1 MNFLKISIVSLI
13 MSCFPLTAGQKVAVP
28 AKVQGILEKYC
39 TDCHGA
45 KKKKGDI
52 RLHDI
57 ANLENDFQSN
67 ILNKVEEQLYIE
79 KMPPD
84 DEDQLSKSELQE
96 LEKWISSQY
105 KVLGEASKF
114 QAKLKTPAFGNY
126 VNHEDLFSG
135 KYKDLKAFTADR
147 RWLINEFIFTE
158 KINQVM
164 NLTQHRKSDGKRVF
178 IKGSSHRGNSRTN
191 FTNPFLLSSGSGVR
205 YYDNTMLNG
214 GHLLTMITNAKEL
227 SKYLMN
233 ERQMRS
239 LAPLYKVMKLE
250 FSHDKTLERHK
261 KFLNENIRELMQEIY
276 GNKNKSYLPKFVSL
290 NMKANPVTP
299 DGRSYILPSGKKVKK
314 PVYDTAKPT
323 GELPAITTAVKKY
336 LTKKQSTAEL
346 IRLCEKEWFEFGVSK
361 MKLGTR
367 VGFMVNYIE
376 EIPRRHKIKPDTY
389 KPKVFKEADLKTYKE
404 MILKHRK
411 KGDFHNVV
419 IERCLDEWKRGFEAE
434 RKALGRLKEPEIND
448 IVKLL
453 FVKILDREPN
463 DGEIQEHQSLIKS
476 YIETLGR
483 RQALTKFIE
492 TLVLRS
498 EFAYRYEFG
507 DGKADQQG
515 RKMMSPEAASN
526 ALAYAITDNA
536 PDKELRD
543 AVKKGK
549 LSTREDYKREVERML
564 KRRDLHYLIDE
575 RSDHRTYGL
584 TNTPI
589 RKLRFFREFFGYHN
603 FPEIFKDNERLGAN
617 YDKSKIRLLQECD
630 QLVDHIISKD
640 KNVFEELLTSDEYYV
655 YHSGDNEK
663 MKEASDKVRE
673 IYNYFKKTDW
683 QNFKTAEDLAPHI
696 DFITKVK
703 MSGIDP
709 KRLKAGG
716 RYNPLKNF
724 MSTMESYEVRFGKG
738 QKSAVPYP
746 AFFGD
751 KGYAQNRAG
760 SGLGGRE
767 LGKYFNIDYGNWD
780 YPTTQPFKLPNRKGI
795 LSHPAWLMA
804 YSQNTETDP
813 VLRGKWIR
821 EKLLAGTIPDVPIT
835 VEAVVPED
843 HHKTFR
849 SRLEKVTEVK
859 YCWRCHE
866 LMNPLGYAFE
876 MFDDFGRFRTKESL
890 EHPDNLIKKAT
901 QKKPLHIDMRAVYKT
916 LPVKT
921 DGYLKGT
928 GDDKLDGEVKN
939 ALDLVE
945 RLAKSAR
952 VRQSI
957 IRHAFRYFIGRNEV
971 LSDSKALIDAD
982 QAYLRSDG
990 SFDAVIVSLLTSDSF
1005 IYRKKIKEQ

>member
-1 MNFLKISIVSLI
+1 MNILKL
-13 MSCFPLTAGQKVAVP
+13 LTAALTVLSFSLTASQKVSVP

-57 ANLENDFQSN
+57 ANLEKDFQSN
-67 ILNKVEEQLYIE
+67 ILNKIEEQLFIE
-79 KMPPD
+79 EMPPK
-84 DEDQLSKSELQE
+84 DEDQLSAKELSTLSE
-96 LEKWISSQY
+96 WIETQY
-105 KVLGEASKF
+105 KRMGENSKF
-114 QAKLKTPAFGNY
+114 RAKLKTPAFGNY

-135 KYKDLKAFTADR
+135 KYKDLKGFTPDR

-164 NLTQHRKSDGKRVF
+164 NLNQHRNSDGKRVN
-178 IKGSSHRGNSRTN
+178 IKGSSHRGHSRTN
-191 FTNPFLLSSGSGVR
+191 FTNPFLLPSGSGVR
-205 YYDNTMLNG
+205 YYDNTLLNG
-214 GHLLTMITNAKEL
+214 GHLLTMITNAKEM

-250 FSHDKTLERHK
+250 LDHDKILESRK
-261 KFLNENIRELMQEIY
+261 KFLNENIYELMQEIY
-276 GNKNKSYLPKFVSL
+276 GDKNKSYLPKFVSL
-290 NMKANPVTP
+290 NLKAKPVTP
-299 DGRSYILPSGKKVKK
+299 DGKSIILPNGKKVKK
-314 PVYDTAKPT
+314 PVHDTAAPKAEYPF
-323 GELPAITTAVKKY
+323 ITATLKKY
-336 LTKKQSTAEL
+336 YKSNQSTDEL

-361 MKLGTR
+361 MKIGTR
-367 VGFMVNYIE
+367 VGFMLNYIG
-376 EIPRRHKIKPDTY
+376 EIPRRKKIKPDEY
-389 KPKVFKEADLKTYKE
+389 KPKVFKEADIKLYKD

-411 KGDFHNVV
+411 KGDYHNIV
-419 IERCLDEWKRGFEAE
+419 IKRCLDEWQRGFVAE
-434 RKALGRLKEPEIND
+434 RKALGPLKEPEIID
-448 IVKLL
+448 IVKYL
-453 FVKILDREPN
+453 FDRILDRNPN
-463 DGEIQEHQSLIKS
+463 DGEIQEHLSLMQS
-476 YIETLGR
+476 YIATLGR
-483 RQALTKFIE
+483 KEALTKFIE

-498 EFAYRYEFG
+498 EFAYRFEFG
-507 DGKADQQG
+507 EGKTDSHG
-515 RKMMSPEAASN
+515 RKMMSPKAASF
-526 ALAYAITDNA
+526 ALAYALTDNS
-536 PDKELRD
+536 PDKELLD
-543 AVKKGK
+543 AVNKGS

-564 KRRDLHYLIDE
+564 KRRDIYYLIDE
-575 RSDHRTYGL
+575 RSDHRNYGL

-617 YDKSKIRLLQECD
+617 YDRTKIRLLQECD

-640 KNVFEELLTSDEYYV
+640 RNVFEELLTSDEYFV
-655 YHSGDNEK
+655 YHSGDNDK
-663 MKEASDKVRE
+663 MKEASDKIRE

-683 QNFKTAEDLAPHI
+683 RNFKTAADLTPHV
-696 DFITKVK
+696 DFIAKVK
-703 MSGIDP
+703 MNGIDP

-716 RYNPLKNF
+716 RYNPLRNF
-724 MSTMESYEVRFGKG
+724 KSTMESYEVRLGKG
-738 QKSAVPYP
+738 QKTAAPYP

-751 KGYAQNRAG
+751 RGYAQNRAG
-760 SGLGGRE
+760 GGLGGHE
-767 LGKYFNIDYGNWD
+767 LGKYFNINYANWN
-780 YPTTQPFKLPNRKGI
+780 YPTSQPFKLPNRKGI

-843 HHKTFR
+843 HHNTLR
-849 SRLEKVTEVK
+849 TRLAKVTETK
-859 YCWRCHE
+859 YCWKCHK

-876 MFDDFGRFRTKESL
+876 MFDDFGRYRTKESL
-890 EHPDNLIKKAT
+890 EHPDNLLQKAT
-901 QKKPLHIDMRAVYKT
+901 VKKPVHIDMRAVYKT
-916 LPVKT
+916 KPVVT
-921 DGYLKGT
+921 NGNLKGT
-928 GDDKLDGEVKN
+928 GDDKLDGDVKD

-945 RLAKSAR
+945 RLAKSDR

-971 LSDSKALIDAD
+971 LSDSKTLIDAD
-982 QAYLRSDG
+982 QAYLKSKG

-1005 IYRKKIKEQ
+1005 IYRKSVKEQ